1 MLKEITMM
9 PQGYSLNKTD
19 GTATRFEPA
28 SANIQED
35 LHQGRGP
42 LEKMTAKRR
51 MKLPVWAVILD
62 VLGAFMLAAGIIL
75 LNGGAGLLDVSSAEV
90 RGPAIAL
97 IVIGVLLMMPL
108 IAVIVHRARSTR

>member
-1 MLKEITMM
+1 MDLTSHWVGISAIILFVVA
-9 PQGYSLNKTD
+9 YSLVITEEFTNLRK
-19 GTATRFEPA
+19 
-28 SANIQED
+28 S
-35 LHQGRGP
+35 
-42 LEKMTAKRR
+42 K
-51 MKLPVWAVILD
+51 PV
-62 VLGAFMLAAGIIL
+62 MLAAGIIL